1 MGLSQSAY
9 RGIAGN
15 PAGKTHMK
23 ESTKGTLAMITT
35 ALLWSIGGIF
45 IKIIPWNP
53 LAIAGLRGLIGG
65 LVMYLY
71 LRIRGIKPI
80 LSKDT
85 LKIAFALAGVCSTFV
100 AANKL
105 TTAANAIVIQYC
117 APVYVLLYIAFVQKK
132 KLRPLDIAVVPIT
145 ILGVSLCFIGQ
156 IGKGRLIGDAVA
168 VISGLFFAAMFI
180 SSEGVSEQ
188 TRASGILQGQFLTA
202 LIGLPVLFATNP
214 VFTPQ
219 AIGGILI
226 LGVFQI
232 GLAYVLYSVAIRSA
246 PLLTCSLLAVLEPL
260 LNPVWVFLFAGENPG
275 VWSLVGGVVV
285 VATITLWYVLDARRK
300 PGRTEPNPA

>member
-1 MGLSQSAY
+1 
-9 RGIAGN
+9 
-15 PAGKTHMK
+15 MK
-23 ESTKGTLAMITT
+23 ESTKGTLAMIAT

-45 IKIIPWNP
+45 IKLVPWNP
-53 LAIAGLRGLIGG
+53 LAIAGLRGVLGG
-65 LVMYLY
+65 LVMFAY
-71 LRIRGIKPI
+71 LRFRGIKPVI
-80 LSKDT
+80 NKDT
-85 LKIAFALAGVCSTFV
+85 LKIAFALAGVCTTFV

-156 IGKGRLIGDAVA
+156 MGKGHLIGDIVA
-168 VISGLFFAAMFI
+168 VISGVFFAAMFI
-180 SSEGVSEQ
+180 FSEGVSDQ
-188 TRASGILQGQFLTA
+188 TRASGIMQGQFLTA
-202 LIGLPVLFATNP
+202 IIGLPVLIATQP
-214 VFTPQ
+214 AFTPT

-226 LGVFQI
+226 LGIFQI
-232 GLAYVLYSVAIRSA
+232 GLAYVLYSIAIRSA

-275 VWSLVGGVVV
+275 IWSLVGVVIV
-285 VATITLWYVLDARRK
+285 VAVITLWYVYDARKK
-300 PGRTEPNPA
+300 PSQTEPTPA

>member
-1 MGLSQSAY
+1 
-9 RGIAGN
+9 
-15 PAGKTHMK
+15 MK
-23 ESTKGTLAMITT
+23 ETTKGTIAMIAT

-45 IKIIPWNP
+45 IKLVPWNP
-53 LAIAGLRGLIGG
+53 LAIAGLRGVIGG
-65 LVMYLY
+65 LVMYIY
-71 LRIRGIKPI
+71 LRIRGIKPVFN
-80 LSKDT
+80 KET
-85 LKIAFALAGVCSTFV
+85 VKIAIALAGVCSTFV

-156 IGKGRLIGDAVA
+156 MGNGHLAGDIVA
-168 VISGLFFAAMFI
+168 VISGVFFAAMFI
-180 SSEGVSEQ
+180 FSEGVTDQ
-188 TRASGILQGQFLTA
+188 TRASGIMQGQFLTA
-202 LIGLPVLFATNP
+202 IIGLPVLFATRP
-214 VFTPQ
+214 AFTPQ

-226 LGVFQI
+226 LGIFQI
-232 GLAYVLYSVAIRSA
+232 GIAYVLYSIAIKRA

-275 VWSLVGGVVV
+275 KWSLIGGVIVV
-285 VATITLWYVLDARRK
+285 FIITLWYVYDARHPQAESIVSAEAK
-300 PGRTEPNPA
+300 PA

>member
-1 MGLSQSAY
+1 
-9 RGIAGN
+9 
-15 PAGKTHMK
+15 MK
-23 ESTKGTLAMITT
+23 ETTKGTIAMILT

-45 IKIIPWNP
+45 IKLVPWNP
-53 LAIAGLRGLIGG
+53 LAIAGLRGVLGG
-65 LVMYLY
+65 LVMYVY
-71 LRIRGIKPI
+71 LRIRGIKPVI
-80 LSKDT
+80 NKDT
-85 LKIAFALAGVCSTFV
+85 IKIAIALAGVCSTFV

-156 IGKGRLIGDAVA
+156 MGNGHLAGDIIA

-180 SSEGVSEQ
+180 FSEGVSDQ
-188 TRASGILQGQFLTA
+188 TRASGIMQGQFLTA
-202 LIGLPVLFATNP
+202 IIGLPVLFATRP
-214 VFTPQ
+214 AFTPT

-226 LGVFQI
+226 LGIFQI
-232 GLAYVLYSVAIRSA
+232 GIAYVLYSIAIKRA

-275 VWSLVGGVVV
+275 IWSLVGGVIVV
-285 VATITLWYVLDARRK
+285 VVITLWYVYDARQARAQ
-300 PGRTEPNPA
+300 TEPNPA

>member
-1 MGLSQSAY
+1 
-9 RGIAGN
+9 
-15 PAGKTHMK
+15 MK
-23 ESTKGTLAMITT
+23 QTTKGTLAMIATG
-35 ALLWSIGGIF
+35 LLWSIGGIF

-65 LVMYLY
+65 LVTYLY
-71 LRIRGIKPI
+71 LRIRGIKPV
-80 LSKDT
+80 LNKDT
-85 LKIAFALAGVCSTFV
+85 LKIALSIAGVCLSFV

-117 APVYVLLYIAFVQKK
+117 GPVYVLLYIAFVQKK
-132 KLRPLDIAVVPIT
+132 KLRAFDIAVVPIT

-156 IGKGRLIGDAVA
+156 IGKGRLIGDIVA

-180 SSEGVSEQ
+180 TSAGVSDQ

-202 LIGLPVLFATNP
+202 LIGVPVLFITRS

-232 GLAYVLYSVAIRSA
+232 GIAYVLYSIAIRSA
-246 PLLTCSLLAVLEPL
+246 SLLTCSLLAVLEPL

-275 VWSLVGGVVV
+275 IWSLVGGVIVV
-285 VATITLWYVLDARRK
+285 VVITLWYLYNARNK
-300 PGRTEPNPA
+300 PERTEPNPA

>member
-1 MGLSQSAY
+1 
-9 RGIAGN
+9 
-15 PAGKTHMK
+15 MK
-23 ESTKGTLAMITT
+23 ESTKGTLAMIVT
-35 ALLWSIGGIF
+35 ALLWSMGGIF
-45 IKIIPWNP
+45 IKMIPWNP

-65 LVMYLY
+65 GVMYVY
-71 LRIRGIKPI
+71 LRIRKIKPVI
-80 LSKDT
+80 NKDT
-85 LKIAFALAGVCSTFV
+85 IKIALSLAGVCSTFV

-156 IGKGRLIGDAVA
+156 MGNGHLAGDIVA
-168 VISGLFFAAMFI
+168 VISGFFFAAMFI
-180 SSEGVSEQ
+180 FSEGVPDQ
-188 TRASGILQGQFLTA
+188 TRASGIMQGQFLTA
-202 LIGLPVLFATNP
+202 LIGLPVLFATRP
-214 VFTPQ
+214 AFTPQ

-226 LGVFQI
+226 LGIFQI
-232 GLAYVLYSVAIRSA
+232 GIAYVLYSIAIRSA

-275 VWSLVGGVVV
+275 IWSLVGGVIVV
-285 VATITLWYVLDARRK
+285 VVITLWYVYDARQK
-300 PGRTEPNPA
+300 RTEPEPNPA

>member
-1 MGLSQSAY
+1 M
-9 RGIAGN
+9 IA
-15 PAGKTHMK
+15 
-23 ESTKGTLAMITT
+23 T

-45 IKIIPWNP
+45 IKLIPWNP

-65 LVMYLY
+65 LVMYVY
-71 LRIRGIKPI
+71 LRIRKVKPVFN
-80 LSKDT
+80 KDT
-85 LKIAFALAGVCSTFV
+85 IKIALVLAGVCSTFV

-156 IGKGRLIGDAVA
+156 IGKGHLSGDIVA
-168 VISGLFFAAMFI
+168 VISGIFFAGMFI
-180 SSEGVSEQ
+180 FSEGVSDQ
-188 TRASGILQGQFLTA
+188 TRASGIMQGQFLTA
-202 LIGLPVLFATNP
+202 VIGLPVLIATHP
-214 VFTPQ
+214 ALTAQ
-219 AIGGILI
+219 SIGGILI

-232 GLAYVLYSVAIRSA
+232 GIAYVLYSIALRSA

-275 VWSLVGGVVV
+275 VWSLVGGVIVV
-285 VATITLWYVLDARRK
+285 VVITLWYGYDTRQKRLQSE
-300 PGRTEPNPA
+300 TNPA

>member
-1 MGLSQSAY
+1 
-9 RGIAGN
+9 
-15 PAGKTHMK
+15 MK
-23 ESTKGTLAMITT
+23 QTTKGTIAMIVT

-45 IKIIPWNP
+45 IKLVPWNP
-53 LAIAGLRGLIGG
+53 LAIAGLRGVLGG
-65 LVMYLY
+65 LVMFVY
-71 LRIRGIKPI
+71 LRFRGIKPVI
-80 LSKDT
+80 NKDSI
-85 LKIAFALAGVCSTFV
+85 KIAVALAGVCSTFV

-156 IGKGRLIGDAVA
+156 MGNGHLAGDIVA
-168 VISGLFFAAMFI
+168 VISGVFFAAMFI
-180 SSEGVSEQ
+180 FSEGVSEQ
-188 TRASGILQGQFLTA
+188 TRASGIMQGQFLTA
-202 LIGLPVLFATNP
+202 IIGLPVLFATKP
-214 VFTPQ
+214 AFTPT

-226 LGVFQI
+226 LGIFQI
-232 GLAYVLYSVAIRSA
+232 GIAYVLYSIAIKNA

-275 VWSLVGGVVV
+275 IWSLVGGVIVV
-285 VATITLWYVLDARRK
+285 VVITLWYVYDARHATAQ
-300 PGRTEPNPA
+300 TEPNPA

>member
-1 MGLSQSAY
+1 
-9 RGIAGN
+9 
-15 PAGKTHMK
+15 
-23 ESTKGTLAMITT
+23 MIVT

-45 IKIIPWNP
+45 IKLVPWNP
-53 LAIAGLRGLIGG
+53 LAIAGLRGVLGG
-65 LVMYLY
+65 LVMFVY
-71 LRIRGIKPI
+71 LRFRGIKPVI
-80 LSKDT
+80 NKDSI
-85 LKIAFALAGVCSTFV
+85 KIAVALAGVCSTFV

-156 IGKGRLIGDAVA
+156 MGNGHLAGDIVA
-168 VISGLFFAAMFI
+168 VISGVFFAAMFI
-180 SSEGVSEQ
+180 FSEGVSEQ
-188 TRASGILQGQFLTA
+188 TRASGIMQGQFLTA
-202 LIGLPVLFATNP
+202 IIGLPVLFATKP
-214 VFTPQ
+214 AFTPT

-226 LGVFQI
+226 LGIFQI
-232 GLAYVLYSVAIRSA
+232 GIAYVLYSIAIKNA

-275 VWSLVGGVVV
+275 IWSLVGGVIVV
-285 VATITLWYVLDARRK
+285 VVITLWYVYDARHATAQ
-300 PGRTEPNPA
+300 TEPNPA

>member
-1 MGLSQSAY
+1 M
-9 RGIAGN
+9 R
-15 PAGKTHMK
+15 
-23 ESTKGTLAMITT
+23 ESTKGTIAMIVT
-35 ALLWSIGGIF
+35 ALLWSMGGIF
-45 IKIIPWNP
+45 IKMIPWNP

-65 LVMYLY
+65 GVMYIY
-71 LRIRGIKPI
+71 LRIRKIKPVI
-80 LSKDT
+80 NKDSI
-85 LKIAFALAGVCSTFV
+85 KIALSLAGVCTTFV

-132 KLRPLDIAVVPIT
+132 KLRPLDIAVVPMT

-156 IGKGRLIGDAVA
+156 MGNGHLTGDIVA

-180 SSEGVSEQ
+180 FSEGVPDQ
-188 TRASGILQGQFLTA
+188 TRASGIMQGQFLTA
-202 LIGLPVLFATNP
+202 LIGLPVLIATRP
-214 VFTPQ
+214 AFTPQ

-226 LGVFQI
+226 LGIFQI
-232 GLAYVLYSVAIRSA
+232 GIAYVLYSIAIRSA

-275 VWSLVGGVVV
+275 IWSLVGGVIVV
-285 VATITLWYVLDARRK
+285 VVITLWYVYDARQKRVQ
-300 PGRTEPNPA
+300 PEPNPA

>member
-1 MGLSQSAY
+1 M
-9 RGIAGN
+9 R
-15 PAGKTHMK
+15 
-23 ESTKGTLAMITT
+23 ESTKGTIAMIVT
-35 ALLWSIGGIF
+35 ALLWSMGGIF
-45 IKIIPWNP
+45 IKLVPWNP

-65 LVMYLY
+65 GVMYVY
-71 LRIRGIKPI
+71 LRIRKIKPVI
-80 LSKDT
+80 NKDT
-85 LKIAFALAGVCSTFV
+85 IKIALSLAGVCSTFV

-156 IGKGRLIGDAVA
+156 MGNGHLAGDIVA
-168 VISGLFFAAMFI
+168 VISGFFFAAMFI
-180 SSEGVSEQ
+180 FSEGVPDQ
-188 TRASGILQGQFLTA
+188 TRASGIMQGQFLTA
-202 LIGLPVLFATNP
+202 LIGLPVLFATHP
-214 VFTPQ
+214 AFTPQ
-219 AIGGILI
+219 AIGGILV

-232 GLAYVLYSVAIRSA
+232 GIAYVLYSIAIRSA

-275 VWSLVGGVVV
+275 IWSLVGGVIVV
-285 VATITLWYVLDARRK
+285 VVITLWYVYDARQK
-300 PGRTEPNPA
+300 PAELEPNLA

>member
-1 MGLSQSAY
+1 
-9 RGIAGN
+9 
-15 PAGKTHMK
+15 MK
-23 ESTKGTLAMITT
+23 QTTKGTIAMILT

-45 IKIIPWNP
+45 IKLVPWNP
-53 LAIAGLRGLIGG
+53 LAIAGLRGVLGG
-65 LVMYLY
+65 LVMFVY
-71 LRIRGIKPI
+71 LRFRGIKPVI
-80 LSKDT
+80 NKDSI
-85 LKIAFALAGVCSTFV
+85 KIAVALAGVCSTFV

-156 IGKGRLIGDAVA
+156 MGNGHLAGDIVA
-168 VISGLFFAAMFI
+168 VISGVFFAAMFI
-180 SSEGVSEQ
+180 FSEGVSEQ
-188 TRASGILQGQFLTA
+188 TRASGIMQGQFLTA
-202 LIGLPVLFATNP
+202 IIGLPVLFATKP
-214 VFTPQ
+214 AFTPT

-226 LGVFQI
+226 LGIFQI
-232 GLAYVLYSVAIRSA
+232 GIAYVLYSIAIKRA

-275 VWSLVGGVVV
+275 VWSLVGGVIVV
-285 VATITLWYVLDARRK
+285 FIITLWYVYDARH
-300 PGRTEPNPA
+300 PQAEVAAQTSAEPA

>member
-1 MGLSQSAY
+1 M
-9 RGIAGN
+9 IA
-15 PAGKTHMK
+15 
-23 ESTKGTLAMITT
+23 T

-45 IKIIPWNP
+45 IKLVPWNP
-53 LAIAGLRGLIGG
+53 LAIAGLRGVLGG
-65 LVMYLY
+65 LVMFVY
-71 LRIRGIKPI
+71 LRMRGIKPVI
-80 LSKDT
+80 NKESI
-85 LKIAFALAGVCSTFV
+85 KIAVALAGVCSTFV

-156 IGKGRLIGDAVA
+156 MGNGHLAGDIVA
-168 VISGLFFAAMFI
+168 VISGVFFAAMFI
-180 SSEGVSEQ
+180 FSEGVSEQ
-188 TRASGILQGQFLTA
+188 TRASGIMQGQFLTA
-202 LIGLPVLFATNP
+202 IIGLPVLIATKP
-214 VFTPQ
+214 AFTPT

-226 LGVFQI
+226 LGIFQI
-232 GLAYVLYSVAIRSA
+232 GIAYVLYSIAIKNA

-275 VWSLVGGVVV
+275 VWSLVGGVIVV
-285 VATITLWYVLDARRK
+285 VVITLWYVYDARHATAQ
-300 PGRTEPNPA
+300 TEPNPT

>member
-1 MGLSQSAY
+1 
-9 RGIAGN
+9 
-15 PAGKTHMK
+15 MK
-23 ESTKGTLAMITT
+23 ETTKGTIAMILT

-45 IKIIPWNP
+45 IKLVPWNP
-53 LAIAGLRGLIGG
+53 LAIAGLRGVLGG
-65 LVMYLY
+65 LVMYVY
-71 LRIRGIKPI
+71 LRIRGIKPVI
-80 LSKDT
+80 NKDT
-85 LKIAFALAGVCSTFV
+85 IKIAIALAGVCSTFV

-156 IGKGRLIGDAVA
+156 MGNGHLAGDIIA

-180 SSEGVSEQ
+180 FSEGVSDQ
-188 TRASGILQGQFLTA
+188 TRASGIMQGQFLTA
-202 LIGLPVLFATNP
+202 IIGLPVLFATRP
-214 VFTPQ
+214 AFTPT

-226 LGVFQI
+226 LGIFQI
-232 GLAYVLYSVAIRSA
+232 GIAYVLYSIAIKRA

-275 VWSLVGGVVV
+275 IWSLVGGVIVV
-285 VATITLWYVLDARRK
+285 VVITLWYVYDARQARAQ
-300 PGRTEPNPA
+300 TVPNPA